1 MVTKSILKL
10 AMADEKGVD
19 FSKIKEKNRLKNL
32 RREKRKKA
40 EQKKPVEEQEEEEEE
55 EEDEEEEDEDE
66 DEDEEG
72 DAEVSGMFDIEA
84 LDDSDT
90 SDSEVEMEEKIIRPK
105 KARVETAAKAT
116 KATKSTK
123 AAKTAAAEED
133 EEDEDEED
141 EEDIPVSDLE
151 DLSDEDKEDLI
162 PHTRLTIN
170 NTAALLSALNRIR
183 IPTDSTAPF
192 ATHQSVV
199 SETATADAIAN
210 VSDDLNRELQFY
222 KQSRDAVLK
231 ARTLLRKE
239 GVPFSRPT
247 DVSYPAT
254 PRMPSAALHTSK
266 AAPKGS

>member
-19 FSKIKEKNRLKNL
+19 FSKIKEKNRLKKL
-32 RREKRKKA
+32 RRDQRKKA
-40 EQKKPVEEQEEEEEE
+40 EQKKPVEEQEDEDEEDDE
-55 EEDEEEEDEDE
+55 EEDEDEDE

-105 KARVETAAKAT
+105 KARIETAAKAK
-116 KATKSTK
+116 KADKTAKPAK
-123 AAKTAAAEED
+123 AAKSAAAEED
-133 EEDEDEED
+133 DDEDEDEED
-141 EEDIPVSDLE
+141 EEEDDIPVSDLE
-151 DLSDEDKEDLI
+151 DLDDEDKEDLI

-183 IPTDSTAPF
+183 IPTDSSAPF
-192 ATHQSVV
+192 VTHQSVI
-199 SETATADAIAN
+199 SEAATSDAIEN

-247 DVSYPAT
+247 DVSC
-254 PRMPSAALHTSK
+254 PRDP
-266 AAPKGS
+266 